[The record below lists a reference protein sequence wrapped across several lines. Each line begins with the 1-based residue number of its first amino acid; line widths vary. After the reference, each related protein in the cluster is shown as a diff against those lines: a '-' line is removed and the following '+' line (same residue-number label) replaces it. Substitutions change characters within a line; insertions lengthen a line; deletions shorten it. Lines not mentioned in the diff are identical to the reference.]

1 MMKHRYISRV
11 TLTKHGMRTI
21 AATALVA
28 AATMGAYAQNEGW
41 KQVVDYKNHTVTITL
56 GEEFAQQDITEKL
69 VNKTYKKIK
78 KSLPRQYNKHKLIVM
93 ANGMPIEDY
102 IPGRKSDNEYD
113 SYWDGIDYKG
123 KPWVSNIS
131 KPNNI
136 SLGLSNRHIA
146 LWASHG
152 RYYDQ
157 KKGLWKWQRPNL
169 FCTTE
174 DLFTQTIVVPY
185 LIPMLENAGATVFT
199 PRERDWQTKEIIVD
213 NDKGV
218 SGEGSWYGEHTEKEP
233 WTDTGERGFGFRN
246 GILRDGENPFTMG
259 TARMIR
265 TTKKEDKAIAIWQPN
280 FKEEGRYAVYV
291 SYQTMPKSVDDAHYI
306 VRHKGQETHFIVNQK
321 MGGGTWVYLGTFD
334 FDKGENPFNCVA
346 LTNQSKRKGVVTAD
360 AVRFGGGMG
369 NIERGGDISHM
380 PRCLEA
386 ARYYAQWAGAPYSI
400 YGNKTGTDD
409 YAEDIN
415 TRSLMTNW
423 LAGGSPYVPTKEGKN
438 VPIELSLAVHSDAGY
453 ERDGKSLVG
462 SLAICTT
469 SFNDGRLNSGISRF
483 ASQDFIEA
491 LRSNVTR
498 DLSKKYKRWNWRYL
512 WDRNYSETRL
522 PEVPSAIIE
531 TLSHQNF
538 PDMKLGQDPNFKFT
552 MARSIYKTILRYVS
566 QMHRRPCIVQP
577 LQPHLFKATLTGDN
591 KVKLSWKAQDDE
603 LEPTAVPTSYN
614 IYVAAGSGGFDNGT
628 NVRGTSYTMELE
640 PGVMYRFKVTAVNRG
655 GESFPTSTLS
665 AYYQPGATKTAMVI
679 NGFSRL
685 SAPAVR
691 DNIHEQGF
699 DIEED
704 AGVSYGLTAGWS
716 GKQQCF
722 NKSTMGSTEPNGL
735 GYSGN
740 EMAGNFVMG
749 NTFDYVY
756 THADAIA
763 ATKKYNVVSCTS
775 ETVESGI
782 VDLINYDVVDLALG
796 LQKYDENST
805 VFYKSI
811 PSMLRNKLSAYVL
824 GHGKLIASGAYIGSD
839 LQHDDE
845 RVWLE
850 STLKVAYGGAI
861 HTDTISGIKG
871 MGTEFDFYRQLN
883 PTHYAATKC
892 DVLMPVSTAFCP
904 LQYANGMSAGVAY
917 KGNDNATFTM
927 AFPFECIIDRNKRL
941 SIMNGILKFLE

>member
-1 MMKHRYISRV
+1 
-11 TLTKHGMRTI
+11 MRTI

-41 KQVVDYKNHTVTITL
+41 KQVVDNKNHTVTITL

-93 ANGMPIEDY
+93 VNGMPIEDY

-113 SYWDGIDYKG
+113 SYWDGINYKG

-157 KKGLWKWQRPNL
+157 KKGFWKWQRPNL

-218 SGEGSWYGEHTEKEP
+218 SAEGSWYGEHTEKEP

-423 LAGGSPYVPTKEGKN
+423 LAGGSPYVPTKEGKK

-614 IYVAAGSGGFDNGT
+614 IYVAAGTGGFDNGT

-796 LQKYDENST
+796 LQKYDANST

-917 KGNDNATFTM
+917 RGNDNATFTM

>member
-1 MMKHRYISRV
+1 
-11 TLTKHGMRTI
+11 MRTI

-41 KQVVDYKNHTVTITL
+41 KQVVDNKNHTVTITL

-386 ARYYAQWAGAPYSI
+386 ARYYVQWAGAPYSI

-423 LAGGSPYVPTKEGKN
+423 LAGGSPYVPTKEGKK

-763 ATKKYNVVSCTS
+763 ATKKYNVVSYTS

-796 LQKYDENST
+796 LQKYDANST

>member
-1 MMKHRYISRV
+1 
-11 TLTKHGMRTI
+11 MRTI

-41 KQVVDYKNHTVTITL
+41 KQVVDNKNHTVTITL

-291 SYQTMPKSVDDAHYI
+291 SYQTMPKSVDDAHYV

-423 LAGGSPYVPTKEGKN
+423 LAGGSPYVPAKEGKK

-811 PSMLRNKLSAYVL
+811 PSMLRNKLSSYVL

-917 KGNDNATFTM
+917 RGNDNATFTM

>member
-1 MMKHRYISRV
+1 
-11 TLTKHGMRTI
+11 MRTI

-41 KQVVDYKNHTVTITL
+41 KQVVDNKNHTVTITL

-157 KKGLWKWQRPNL
+157 KKGFWKWQRPNL

-218 SGEGSWYGEHTEKEP
+218 SAEGSWYGEHTEKEP

-423 LAGGSPYVPTKEGKN
+423 LAGGSPYVPTKEGKK

>member
-1 MMKHRYISRV
+1 
-11 TLTKHGMRTI
+11 MRTI

-41 KQVVDYKNHTVTITL
+41 KQVVDNKNHTVTITL

-157 KKGLWKWQRPNL
+157 KKGFWKWQRPNL

-199 PRERDWQTKEIIVD
+199 PCERDWQTKEIIVD

-291 SYQTMPKSVDDAHYI
+291 SYQTMQKSVDDAHYI

-796 LQKYDENST
+796 LQKYDANST

>member
-1 MMKHRYISRV
+1 
-11 TLTKHGMRTI
+11 MRTI

-41 KQVVDYKNHTVTITL
+41 KQVVDNKNHTVTITL

-157 KKGLWKWQRPNL
+157 KKGFWKWQRPNL

-218 SGEGSWYGEHTEKEP
+218 SAEGSWYGEHTEKEP

-423 LAGGSPYVPTKEGKN
+423 LAGGSPYVPAKEGKK

-577 LQPHLFKATLTGDN
+577 LQPNLFKATLTGDN
-591 KVKLSWKAQDDE
+591 KVRLSWKAQDDE

-763 ATKKYNVVSCTS
+763 ATKRYNVVSCTS

-796 LQKYDENST
+796 LQKYDANST

-850 STLKVAYGGAI
+850 STLKVAYGGAV

-917 KGNDNATFTM
+917 RGNDNATFTM

>member
-1 MMKHRYISRV
+1 
-11 TLTKHGMRTI
+11 MRTI

-41 KQVVDYKNHTVTITL
+41 KQVVDNKNHTVTITL

-321 MGGGTWVYLGTFD
+321 MGGGTWGYLGTFD

-740 EMAGNFVMG
+740 EMVGNFVMG

-796 LQKYDENST
+796 LQKYDANST

>member
-1 MMKHRYISRV
+1 
-11 TLTKHGMRTI
+11 MRTI

-41 KQVVDYKNHTVTITL
+41 KQVVDNKNHTVTITL

-152 RYYDQ
+152 RYYDK
-157 KKGLWKWQRPNL
+157 KKGFWKWQRPNL

-218 SGEGSWYGEHTEKEP
+218 SAEGSWYGEHTEKEP

-577 LQPHLFKATLTGDN
+577 LQPNLFKATLTGDN
-591 KVKLSWKAQDDE
+591 KVRLSWKAQDDE

-614 IYVAAGSGGFDNGT
+614 IYVAAGTGGFDNGT

-763 ATKKYNVVSCTS
+763 ATKRYNVVSCTS

-850 STLKVAYGGAI
+850 STLKVTYGGAV
-861 HTDTISGIKG
+861 HTDTIGGIKG

-917 KGNDNATFTM
+917 RGNDNATFTM

>member
-1 MMKHRYISRV
+1 
-11 TLTKHGMRTI
+11 MRTI

-41 KQVVDYKNHTVTITL
+41 KQVVDNKNHTVTITL

-157 KKGLWKWQRPNL
+157 KKGFWKWQRPNL

-218 SGEGSWYGEHTEKEP
+218 SAEGSWYGEHTEKEP

-246 GILRDGENPFTMG
+246 GILRDGENPFTKG

-306 VRHKGQETHFIVNQK
+306 VRHKGQETHFLVNQK

-423 LAGGSPYVPTKEGKN
+423 LAGGSPYVPAKEGKK

-591 KVKLSWKAQDDE
+591 KVRLSWKAQDDE

-763 ATKKYNVVSCTS
+763 ATKRYNIVSCTS

-796 LQKYDENST
+796 LQKYDANST

-850 STLKVAYGGAI
+850 STLKVAYGGAV

>member
-1 MMKHRYISRV
+1 
-11 TLTKHGMRTI
+11 MRTI

-41 KQVVDYKNHTVTITL
+41 KQVVDNKNHTVTITL

-423 LAGGSPYVPTKEGKN
+423 LAGGSPYVPAKEGKK

-796 LQKYDENST
+796 LQKYDANST

-871 MGTEFDFYRQLN
+871 MGTGFDFYRQLN

-917 KGNDNATFTM
+917 RGNDNATFTM

>member
-1 MMKHRYISRV
+1 
-11 TLTKHGMRTI
+11 MRTI

-41 KQVVDYKNHTVTITL
+41 KQVVDNKNHTVTITL

-423 LAGGSPYVPTKEGKN
+423 LAGGSPYVPTKEGKK

-722 NKSTMGSTEPNGL
+722 NKSTMGSTKPNGL

>member
-1 MMKHRYISRV
+1 
-11 TLTKHGMRTI
+11 MRTI

-41 KQVVDYKNHTVTITL
+41 KQVVDNKNHTVTITL

-157 KKGLWKWQRPNL
+157 KKGFWKWQRPNL

-199 PRERDWQTKEIIVD
+199 PRERDWQTKETIVD

-218 SGEGSWYGEHTEKEP
+218 SAEGSWYGEHTEKEP

-740 EMAGNFVMG
+740 EMVGNFVMG

-796 LQKYDENST
+796 LQKYDANST

>member
-1 MMKHRYISRV
+1 
-11 TLTKHGMRTI
+11 MRTI

-41 KQVVDYKNHTVTITL
+41 KQVVDNKNHTVTITL
-56 GEEFAQQDITEKL
+56 GEDFAQQDITEKL

-291 SYQTMPKSVDDAHYI
+291 SYQTMQKSVDDAHYI

-796 LQKYDENST
+796 LQKYDANST

>member
-1 MMKHRYISRV
+1 
-11 TLTKHGMRTI
+11 MRTI

-41 KQVVDYKNHTVTITL
+41 KQVVDNKNHTVTITL

-218 SGEGSWYGEHTEKEP
+218 SAEGSWYGEHTEKEP

-740 EMAGNFVMG
+740 EMVGNFVMG

>member
-1 MMKHRYISRV
+1 
-11 TLTKHGMRTI
+11 MRTI

-28 AATMGAYAQNEGW
+28 AATMGVYAQDEGW
-41 KQVVDYKNHTVTITL
+41 KQVVDNKNHTVTITL

-157 KKGLWKWQRPNL
+157 KKGFWKWQRPNL

-423 LAGGSPYVPTKEGKN
+423 LAGGSPYVPTKEGKK

-591 KVKLSWKAQDDE
+591 KVRLSWKAQDDE

-892 DVLMPVSTAFCP
+892 DVLMPVSTAFCA

-917 KGNDNATFTM
+917 RGNDNATFTM

>member
-1 MMKHRYISRV
+1 
-11 TLTKHGMRTI
+11 MRTI

-41 KQVVDYKNHTVTITL
+41 KQVVDNKNHTVTITL

-438 VPIELSLAVHSDAGY
+438 VPIEFSLAVHSDAGY

>member
-1 MMKHRYISRV
+1 MKHRHISRV

-41 KQVVDYKNHTVTITL
+41 KQVVDNKNHTVTITL

-157 KKGLWKWQRPNL
+157 KKGFWKWQRPNL

-218 SGEGSWYGEHTEKEP
+218 SAEGSWYGEHTEKEP

-246 GILRDGENPFTMG
+246 GILRDGENPFTKG

-306 VRHKGQETHFIVNQK
+306 VRHKGQETHFLVNQK

-423 LAGGSPYVPTKEGKN
+423 LAGGSPYVPAKEGKK

-591 KVKLSWKAQDDE
+591 KVRLSWKAQDDE

-763 ATKKYNVVSCTS
+763 ATKRYNIVSCTS

-796 LQKYDENST
+796 LQKYDANST

-850 STLKVAYGGAI
+850 STLKVAYGGAV

>member
-1 MMKHRYISRV
+1 
-11 TLTKHGMRTI
+11 MRTI

-41 KQVVDYKNHTVTITL
+41 KQVVDNKNHTVTITL
-56 GEEFAQQDITEKL
+56 GEEFAQQDITAKL
-69 VNKTYKKIK
+69 VNKTYTKIK

-131 KPNNI
+131 KPNKI

-157 KKGLWKWQRPNL
+157 KKGFWKWQRPNL

-423 LAGGSPYVPTKEGKN
+423 LAGGSPYVPAKEGKK

-469 SFNDGRLNSGISRF
+469 NFNDGRLNSGISRF

-614 IYVAAGSGGFDNGT
+614 IYVAAGTGGFDNGT

-796 LQKYDENST
+796 LQKYDANST

>member
-1 MMKHRYISRV
+1 
-11 TLTKHGMRTI
+11 MRTI

-41 KQVVDYKNHTVTITL
+41 KQVVDNKNHTVTITL

-423 LAGGSPYVPTKEGKN
+423 LAGGSPYVPTKEGKK

-796 LQKYDENST
+796 LQKYDANST

-850 STLKVAYGGAI
+850 STLKVAYGRAI

>member
-1 MMKHRYISRV
+1 
-11 TLTKHGMRTI
+11 MRTI

-41 KQVVDYKNHTVTITL
+41 KQVVDNKNHTVTITL

-157 KKGLWKWQRPNL
+157 KKGFWKWQRPNL

-423 LAGGSPYVPTKEGKN
+423 LAGGSPYVPTKEGKK

-824 GHGKLIASGAYIGSD
+824 GHGKLIASGAYIGFD

>member
-1 MMKHRYISRV
+1 
-11 TLTKHGMRTI
+11 MRTI

-41 KQVVDYKNHTVTITL
+41 KQVVDNKNHTVTITL

-131 KPNNI
+131 KPNKI

-423 LAGGSPYVPTKEGKN
+423 LAGGSPYVPTKEGKK

-699 DIEED
+699 YIEED

>member
-1 MMKHRYISRV
+1 
-11 TLTKHGMRTI
+11 MRTI

-41 KQVVDYKNHTVTITL
+41 KQVVDNKNHTVTITL

-157 KKGLWKWQRPNL
+157 KKGFWKWQRPNL

-423 LAGGSPYVPTKEGKN
+423 LAGGSPYVPTKEGKK

-892 DVLMPVSTAFCP
+892 DVLMPVSMAFCP

>member
-1 MMKHRYISRV
+1 
-11 TLTKHGMRTI
+11 MRTI

-41 KQVVDYKNHTVTITL
+41 KQVVDNKNHTVTITL

-291 SYQTMPKSVDDAHYI
+291 SYQTMQKSVDDANYI

-423 LAGGSPYVPTKEGKN
+423 LAGGSPYVPTKEGKK

-740 EMAGNFVMG
+740 EMVGNFVMG

>member
-1 MMKHRYISRV
+1 
-11 TLTKHGMRTI
+11 MRTI

-28 AATMGAYAQNEGW
+28 AATMGAYAQNEEW
-41 KQVVDYKNHTVTITL
+41 KQVVDNKNHTVTITL

-157 KKGLWKWQRPNL
+157 KKGFWKWQRPNL

-334 FDKGENPFNCVA
+334 FDKGENPFNSVA

-423 LAGGSPYVPTKEGKN
+423 LAGGSPYVPAKEGKK

-469 SFNDGRLNSGISRF
+469 NFNDGRLNSGISRF

-577 LQPHLFKATLTGDN
+577 LQPHLFKATLTGTN

-614 IYVAAGSGGFDNGT
+614 IYVAAGTGGFDNGT
-628 NVRGTSYTMELE
+628 NVKGTSYTMELE
-640 PGVMYRFKVTAVNRG
+640 SGVMYRFKVTAVNRG

-691 DNIHEQGF
+691 DNIHEQRF

-763 ATKKYNVVSCTS
+763 ATKKYNVVSSTS

-796 LQKYDENST
+796 LQKYDANST

>member
-1 MMKHRYISRV
+1 
-11 TLTKHGMRTI
+11 MRTI

-41 KQVVDYKNHTVTITL
+41 KQVVDNKNHTVTITL

-423 LAGGSPYVPTKEGKN
+423 LAGGSPYVPTKEGKK

-850 STLKVAYGGAI
+850 NTLKVAYGGAI

-917 KGNDNATFTM
+917 RGNDNATFTM

>member
-1 MMKHRYISRV
+1 
-11 TLTKHGMRTI
+11 MRTI

-41 KQVVDYKNHTVTITL
+41 KQVVDNKNHTVTITL

-423 LAGGSPYVPTKEGKN
+423 LAGGSPYVPAKEGKK

-453 ERDGKSLVG
+453 ERDGKTLVG

-796 LQKYDENST
+796 LQKYDANST

-917 KGNDNATFTM
+917 RGNDNATFTM

>member
-1 MMKHRYISRV
+1 
-11 TLTKHGMRTI
+11 MRTI

-41 KQVVDYKNHTVTITL
+41 KQVVDNKNHTVTITL

-157 KKGLWKWQRPNL
+157 KKGFWKWQRPNL

-423 LAGGSPYVPTKEGKN
+423 LAGGSPYVPAKEGKK

-577 LQPHLFKATLTGDN
+577 LQPHLFKATLTGTN
-591 KVKLSWKAQDDE
+591 KVRLSWKAQDDE

-614 IYVAAGSGGFDNGT
+614 IYVAAGTGGFDNGT

-917 KGNDNATFTM
+917 RGNDNATFTM

>member
-1 MMKHRYISRV
+1 
-11 TLTKHGMRTI
+11 MRTI

-41 KQVVDYKNHTVTITL
+41 KQVVDNKNHTVTITL

-218 SGEGSWYGEHTEKEP
+218 SAEGSWYGEHTEKEP

-423 LAGGSPYVPTKEGKN
+423 LAGGSPYVPAKEGKK

-796 LQKYDENST
+796 LQKYDANST

>member
-1 MMKHRYISRV
+1 
-11 TLTKHGMRTI
+11 MRTI

-41 KQVVDYKNHTVTITL
+41 KQVVDNKNHTVTITL

-157 KKGLWKWQRPNL
+157 KKGFWKWQRPNL

-218 SGEGSWYGEHTEKEP
+218 SAEGSWYGEHTEKEP

-469 SFNDGRLNSGISRF
+469 SFNDGRLSSGISRF

-796 LQKYDENST
+796 LQKYDANST

>member
-1 MMKHRYISRV
+1 MKHRHISRV

-41 KQVVDYKNHTVTITL
+41 KQVVDNKNHTVTITL
-56 GEEFAQQDITEKL
+56 GEEFAQQDITEKI

-423 LAGGSPYVPTKEGKN
+423 LAGGSPYVPTKEGKK

-740 EMAGNFVMG
+740 EMVGNFVMG

-796 LQKYDENST
+796 LQKYDANST

>member
-1 MMKHRYISRV
+1 
-11 TLTKHGMRTI
+11 MRTI

-41 KQVVDYKNHTVTITL
+41 KQVVDNKNHTVTITL

-136 SLGLSNRHIA
+136 SLGLCNRHIA

-157 KKGLWKWQRPNL
+157 KKGFWKWQRPNL

-423 LAGGSPYVPTKEGKN
+423 LAGGSPYVPAKEGKK

-577 LQPHLFKATLTGDN
+577 LQPHLFKATLIGAN

-796 LQKYDENST
+796 LQKYDANST

-917 KGNDNATFTM
+917 RGNDNATFTM

>member
-1 MMKHRYISRV
+1 
-11 TLTKHGMRTI
+11 MRTI

-41 KQVVDYKNHTVTITL
+41 KQVVDNKNHTVTITL

-157 KKGLWKWQRPNL
+157 KKGFWKWQRPNL

-386 ARYYAQWAGAPYSI
+386 ARYYAQWAGVPYSI

-423 LAGGSPYVPTKEGKN
+423 LAGGSPYVPTKEGKK

-665 AYYQPGATKTAMVI
+665 AYCQPGATKTAMVI

-796 LQKYDENST
+796 LQKYDANST

-917 KGNDNATFTM
+917 RGNDNATFTM

>member
-1 MMKHRYISRV
+1 
-11 TLTKHGMRTI
+11 MRTI

-41 KQVVDYKNHTVTITL
+41 KQVVDNKNHTVTITL

-157 KKGLWKWQRPNL
+157 KKGFWKWQRPNL

-218 SGEGSWYGEHTEKEP
+218 SAEGSWYGEHTEKEP

-577 LQPHLFKATLTGDN
+577 LQPNLFKATLSGDS
-591 KVKLSWKAQDDE
+591 KVRLSWKAQDDE

-614 IYVAAGSGGFDNGT
+614 IYVAAGTGGFDNGT

-763 ATKKYNVVSCTS
+763 ATKRYNVVSCTS

-796 LQKYDENST
+796 LQKYDANST

-917 KGNDNATFTM
+917 RGNDNATFTM

>member
-1 MMKHRYISRV
+1 
-11 TLTKHGMRTI
+11 MRTI

-28 AATMGAYAQNEGW
+28 AATMGAYAQDEGW
-41 KQVVDYKNHTVTITL
+41 KQVVDNKNHTVTITL

-157 KKGLWKWQRPNL
+157 KKGFWKWQRPNL

-628 NVRGTSYTMELE
+628 NIRGTSYTMELE

-679 NGFSRL
+679 NGFSRI

-917 KGNDNATFTM
+917 RGNDNATFTM

>member
-1 MMKHRYISRV
+1 
-11 TLTKHGMRTI
+11 MRTI

-41 KQVVDYKNHTVTITL
+41 KQVVDNKNHTVTITL

-740 EMAGNFVMG
+740 EMVGNFVMG

-796 LQKYDENST
+796 LQKYDANST

>member
-1 MMKHRYISRV
+1 MKHRHISRV

-41 KQVVDYKNHTVTITL
+41 KQVVDNKNHTVTITL

-157 KKGLWKWQRPNL
+157 KKGFWKWQRPNL

-213 NDKGV
+213 NDKGM
-218 SGEGSWYGEHTEKEP
+218 SAEGSWYGEHTEKEP

-291 SYQTMPKSVDDAHYI
+291 SYQTMQKSVDDAHYI

-423 LAGGSPYVPTKEGKN
+423 LAGGSPYVPAKEGKK

-577 LQPHLFKATLTGDN
+577 LQPHLFKATLTGTN

-614 IYVAAGSGGFDNGT
+614 IYVAAGTGGFDNGT

-917 KGNDNATFTM
+917 RGNDNATFTM

>member
-1 MMKHRYISRV
+1 
-11 TLTKHGMRTI
+11 MRTI

-41 KQVVDYKNHTVTITL
+41 KQVVDNKNHTVTITL

-291 SYQTMPKSVDDAHYI
+291 SYQTMQKSVDDAHYI

>member
-1 MMKHRYISRV
+1 MKHRHISRV

-41 KQVVDYKNHTVTITL
+41 KQVVDNKNHTVTITL

-113 SYWDGIDYKG
+113 SYWDGINYKG

-157 KKGLWKWQRPNL
+157 KKGFWKWQRPNL

-386 ARYYAQWAGAPYSI
+386 ARYYAQWAGAPFSI

-423 LAGGSPYVPTKEGKN
+423 LAGGSPYVPTKEGKK

-614 IYVAAGSGGFDNGT
+614 IYVAAGTGGFDNGT

-811 PSMLRNKLSAYVL
+811 PSMLRNKLSSYVL

-917 KGNDNATFTM
+917 RGNDNATFTM

>member
-1 MMKHRYISRV
+1 
-11 TLTKHGMRTI
+11 MRTI

-41 KQVVDYKNHTVTITL
+41 KQVVDNKNHTVTITL

-157 KKGLWKWQRPNL
+157 KKGFWKWQRPNL

-291 SYQTMPKSVDDAHYI
+291 SYQTMQKSVDDAHYI

-423 LAGGSPYVPTKEGKN
+423 LAGGSPYVPTKEGKK

>member
-1 MMKHRYISRV
+1 MKQRHISRV

-41 KQVVDYKNHTVTITL
+41 KQVVDNKNHTVTITL

-157 KKGLWKWQRPNL
+157 KKGFWKWQRPNL

-423 LAGGSPYVPTKEGKN
+423 LAGGSPYVPAKEGKK

-469 SFNDGRLNSGISRF
+469 NFNDGRLNSGISRF

-577 LQPHLFKATLTGDN
+577 LQPHLFKATLTGAN
-591 KVKLSWKAQDDE
+591 NVKLSWKAQDDE

-892 DVLMPVSTAFCP
+892 DILMPVSTAFCP

-917 KGNDNATFTM
+917 RGNDNATFTM